1 MIAKYDY
8 LLAFNFLLKKFIQQH
23 KKAGK
28 MQNYTLPI
36 DDYNFLSFYNILQN
50 DFEIETMVIRL
61 DDWED
66 IEELSFPAIAFLKI
80 NGGIF
85 VLMTDYKDG
94 KVYWESKEYGK
105 QTNTIN
111 LFKKIST
118 GILLVSC

>member
-8 LLAFNFLLKKFIQQH
+8 LLSFNFLLKKFVQQH

-28 MQNYTLPI
+28 IQDYTLSV

-50 DFEIETMVIRL
+50 DFDIEAMVVRL

-85 VLMTDYKDG
+85 VLMNDYKDG

-105 QTNTIN
+105 QINTFN
-111 LFKKIST
+111 LFKRISDN
-118 GILLVSC
+118 IFLIS

>member
-1 MIAKYDY
+1 MIAKYNY
-8 LLAFNFLLKKFIQQH
+8 LLSFNFLLKKFVQQH

-28 MQNYTLPI
+28 IQDYTLSV

-50 DFEIETMVIRL
+50 DFDIEAMVIRL

-85 VLMTDYKDG
+85 VLMNDYKDG

-105 QTNTIN
+105 QINTFN
-111 LFKKIST
+111 LFKRISDN
-118 GILLVSC
+118 IFLIS

>member
-23 KKAGK
+23 RKVGK
-28 MQNYTLPI
+28 IKDYTLAV

-50 DFEIETMVIRL
+50 NFDIETMVIRL

-80 NGGIF
+80 DGGIF
-85 VLMTDYKDG
+85 VFMNDYKDG

>member
-8 LLAFNFLLKKFIQQH
+8 LLSFNFLLKKFIQQH

-28 MQNYTLPI
+28 IQDYTLSV

-50 DFEIETMVIRL
+50 DFDIEAMVIRL

-85 VLMTDYKDG
+85 VLMNDYKDG

-105 QTNTIN
+105 QINTFN
-111 LFKKIST
+111 LFKRISDN
-118 GILLVSC
+118 IFLIS

>member
-8 LLAFNFLLKKFIQQH
+8 LLSFNFLLKKFVQQH

-28 MQNYTLPI
+28 IQDYSLSV

-50 DFEIETMVIRL
+50 DFDIEAMVVRL

-85 VLMTDYKDG
+85 VLMNDYKDG

-105 QTNTIN
+105 QINTFN
-111 LFKKIST
+111 LFKRISDN
-118 GILLVSC
+118 IFLIS